1 MELGWFEGT
10 ESVRKKDYI
19 RLTVGL
25 PIDQDRALRAIVEA
39 PQAWCPMR
47 KLERAGHSTTTLEA
61 LHGLGW
67 IAAWTHDRRRK
78 PLSYPSWAVTP
89 WGAKQ
94 LGLRLVESKGTPAW
108 SRSLN
113 GTHEEDIARPGRGQ
127 RRLCFPDLVIDR
139 AHSRKRVPRYVGS
152 YYWGETTEDP
162 EEAER
167 ILGVPVELV
176 AAL

>member
-1 MELGWFEGT
+1 
-10 ESVRKKDYI
+10 VRKKDYI
-19 RLTVGL
+19 RLTVFL
-25 PIDQDRALRAIVEA
+25 PIDQDKALRAIVDA
-39 PQAWCPMR
+39 PQAWCPVR
-47 KLERAGHSTTTLEA
+47 KLERAGHSAATLEA

-67 IAAWTHDRRRK
+67 VAPWTHDRRRK

-94 LGLRLVESKGTPAW
+94 LGLRLIEWHGLPVWSTAVNGTP
-108 SRSLN
+108 
-113 GTHEEDIARPGRGQ
+113 EESIARPGRGQ
-127 RRLCFPDLVIDR
+127 SRLCFPELVADQAR
-139 AHSRKRVPRYVGS
+139 TRKRSPRYVGS

-176 AAL
+176 EAL